1 MTHKMCAWHNSLKY
15 SLLRLLMLLMLKL
28 LLLQCYSYQI
38 SALVSDKI
46 MKLNWGK
53 KNGGKSFSLDPFPFL
68 GCPPLAFVSLSTL
81 NHAEKGLVM
90 VSYEGTRFNKAI
102 FNSK

>member
-28 LLLQCYSYQI
+28 LLLQYYSYQI
-38 SALVSDKI
+38 SALVPGKI
-46 MKLNWGK
+46 MKLNWGE
-53 KNGGKSFSLDPFPFL
+53 KNGGKSFSPDPFPLL
-68 GCPPLAFVSLSTL
+68 GCLPLAFVSLSTL
-81 NHAEKGLVM
+81 NHAEKGLMM
-90 VSYEGTRFNKAI
+90 VSYEGTKFNKAI

>member
-1 MTHKMCAWHNSLKY
+1 MCLAQLSKIFIVKIIDVVDVKTAT
-15 SLLRLLMLLMLKL
+15 SSMLL
-28 LLLQCYSYQI
+28 I
-38 SALVSDKI
+38 SDFSISFRQNYEAEL
-46 MKLNWGK
+46 GK